1 MNSISVVQV
10 KLWIGDLYVANKML
24 ENEVEALKE
33 ENYDSK
39 EEIESLKIKL
49 SEFTEV

>member
-33 ENYDSK
+33 ENYD
-39 EEIESLKIKL
+39 LKIRLKKKDKQ
-49 SEFTEV
+49 E